1 MLQQSARWNGLTNEN
16 HLEENADGIVQ
27 TLLHQR
33 GLTNAE
39 AEKRFL
45 HPSLDDIQEAGD
57 LFQIDHATK
66 RIHQAIEDVE
76 QIVVF
81 GDYDADGITSTAL
94 LFKALQQLEAFCDFY
109 IPNRLTEG
117 YGLNN
122 RAIEQL
128 HREGV
133 TLIITVDNGIACVE
147 EVEYAKS
154 LGIDVIITDHHE
166 VQANIP
172 DAYATIHPKLSD
184 AYMWKESRN
193 SLAIPKVFRSRK
205 ADQTL
210 LTGTEGHNLKEDLI
224 A

>member
-1 MLQQSARWNGLTNEN
+1 MLQQSARWNGLTKEN
-16 HLEENADGIVQ
+16 HVEETADGIVQ

-33 GLTNAE
+33 GLTSEE

-45 HPSLDDIQEAGD
+45 NPSLNDIQKAD
-57 LFQIDHATK
+57 DFFQMDRAAK

-76 QIVVF
+76 QIIVF

-122 RAIEQL
+122 QAIEQL

-133 TLIITVDNGIACVE
+133 TLIIT
-147 EVEYAKS
+147 
-154 LGIDVIITDHHE
+154 
-166 VQANIP
+166 
-172 DAYATIHPKLSD
+172 
-184 AYMWKESRN
+184 
-193 SLAIPKVFRSRK
+193 
-205 ADQTL
+205 
-210 LTGTEGHNLKEDLI
+210 
-224 A
+224 